1 MLKVIYKIIMKTF
14 FSKTITSPPE
24 RTWTYKCQENKCI
37 RQHFLGSHPNE
48 KRIPFMSCTMTCG
61 PSNIWPQPTIKTT
74 LGSSTLTFSS
84 KDIKLKLKT
93 PNRLVDEL
101 YQSAFIL
108 FQRDVENLEN
118 NENIVKPEDEIK
130 KNDDEENLI
139 ENVRR
144 NYDIDEVIVDVHVTE
159 SSEIYMN
166 LATNETYNLTINR
179 KFI

>member
-1 MLKVIYKIIMKTF
+1 
-14 FSKTITSPPE
+14 
-24 RTWTYKCQENKCI
+24 
-37 RQHFLGSHPNE
+37 
-48 KRIPFMSCTMTCG
+48 MTCG
-61 PSNIWPQPTIKTT
+61 SSIIWPQPTIKTT

-84 KDIKLKLKT
+84 KNIKLKLKT
-93 PNRLVDEL
+93 PNRRVDQL
-101 YQSAFIL
+101 YKSAFLL
-108 FQRDVENLEN
+108 FQKDVENLEN

-139 ENVRR
+139 ENVR

-179 KFI
+179 KFNLVFFFLFKK